1 MGREISLFSDFHQ
14 GENRITNYCGLV
26 MKMIYQ
32 ESPSA
37 FQEVIVS
44 LLGDLNTGF
53 DVLPVFHQQ
62 EKKSNEKSGK
72 SIPDLILRQ
81 SSFNIYFE
89 VKTTDWFYNDQV
101 SRHLENLINDF
112 KNADNKIL
120 FLLTSEFNN
129 DIKSRLN
136 DSIHMAKKTN
146 IILQIIT
153 FEELISAIKSAIEKY
168 IQKDAYINNV
178 IPEFEDFL
186 NQKGMLPSWQH
197 TIDIIPCGATQNEV
211 KQKLYICPAT
221 GGSYSH
227 SRAKFFG
234 AYWDK
239 RINYIAEI
247 QGVVVAQKGE
257 NGRVQFITQWSNI
270 DNSDKNTNTRLEN
283 EAKKRFES
291 VEQWRKNELDNTN
304 LRIFLLGDLEKV
316 NIEKKSKGGIR
327 SKIYWYDINSET
339 IQDLKSEL
347 NNREW

>member
-14 GENRITNYCGLV
+14 GENRITNYCGLIL
-26 MKMIYQ
+26 KMIYQ

-62 EKKSNEKSGK
+62 EKKNNGKSKK

-89 VKTTDWFYNDQV
+89 VKTTDWFYDDQIKC
-101 SRHLENLINDF
+101 HLENLEKEF

-136 DSIHMAKKTN
+136 KSFNKAKANN

-153 FEELISAIKSAIEKY
+153 FEELISAIKTAADTN
-168 IQKDAYINNV
+168 IQKNTYINAI

-186 NQKGMLPSWQH
+186 NRTGVLPSWKH

-211 KQKLYICPAT
+211 NQRLYICPAT
-221 GGSYSH
+221 SGAYNH

-239 RINYIAEI
+239 RINFIAEI

-257 NGRVQFITQWSNI
+257 NGSVEFITQWSNI
-270 DNSDKNTNTRLEN
+270 DNSDEATKMCLEN
-283 EAKKRFES
+283 EAKKRFDS
-291 VEQWRKNELDNTN
+291 VEQWRKDELNNTN
-304 LRIFLLGDLEKV
+304 LRIFVLGDLEKV

-339 IQDLKSEL
+339 VQDLKSEL